1 MESAKWSA
9 GKAPESPGGLALSVV
24 RGPWNHIFMI
34 KSGLGQDY
42 SPQSKRNSFSTSRA
56 GRRMELVSQLIK
68 EKELA

>member
-1 MESAKWSA
+1 
-9 GKAPESPGGLALSVV
+9 
-24 RGPWNHIFMI
+24 MI

-56 GRRMELVSQLIK
+56 GRRMKLVSQLIK